1 MSTHSVPLHC
11 PYCGGERL
19 FPHGDSHG
27 AWECRDCLRAF
38 SVTFVGLLA
47 PASAGRLDT
56 ETSSLASSPSPTTTT
71 TSHDPTAT
79 TSGGRP

>member
-1 MSTHSVPLHC
+1 MSAHSVPLHC

-19 FPHGDSHG
+19 FPHGETHG
-27 AWECRDCLRAF
+27 AWECRECLRAF
-38 SVTFVGLLA
+38 SVKFVGLLA
-47 PASAGRLDT
+47 PETARRLDT
-56 ETSSLASSPSPTTTT
+56 ETPSLASTPSNTAT